1 MLTPLVSEA
10 LLTRLQETF
19 PADIVGMA
27 YYSSERIH
35 QTIGEQRVL
44 QVLRAWHAE
53 QDPFREVT

>member
-10 LLTRLQETF
+10 LLKRLQETF

-27 YYSSERIH
+27 SFSSERIH
-35 QTIGEQRVL
+35 QAIGEQRVI
-44 QVLRAWHAE
+44 QVLQNWHAE

>member
-10 LLTRLQETF
+10 LLNRLRETF

-27 YYSSERIH
+27 SFPPDRIH

-44 QVLRAWHAE
+44 LVLQTWHLE
-53 QDPFREVT
+53 QDPFQEVR